1 MRGRDN
7 ILYYPNIEDISSTS
21 LTVILEFCSRSKTD
35 WNCNYCIENNQVFKP
50 IGNNKKKKENFEDE
64 NDEIPRDEIFEK
76 NFYPGYCLK

>member
-1 MRGRDN
+1 M
-7 ILYYPNIEDISSTS
+7 
-21 LTVILEFCSRSKTD
+21 
-35 WNCNYCIENNQVFKP
+35 FKP